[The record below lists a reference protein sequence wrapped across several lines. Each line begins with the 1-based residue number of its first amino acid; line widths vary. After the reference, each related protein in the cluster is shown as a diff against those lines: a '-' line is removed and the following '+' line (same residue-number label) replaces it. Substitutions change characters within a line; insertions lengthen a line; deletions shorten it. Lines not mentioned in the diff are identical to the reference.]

1 MTVNEICNK
10 DMSFEECEYIIMK
23 SAIEESLKIQGE
35 RIVNNE
41 ETRTIL
47 KILVDFLIDNR
58 LVCYGGTAVNNILPK
73 KAQFYNKK
81 YTIPDYDVY
90 SDDALEDAKRLANIY
105 YSKGFMNVVSKSGMH
120 YGTYKVYVNF
130 IPILD
135 VTQLYKPLFKKI
147 QSDAIKIAGIY
158 YCPPNFLRMNMFIEL
173 SRPMGDV
180 SRWEKILQRLT
191 LLNKYYPLNPGSDC
205 DALDFHKKITKNDEL
220 DDKIYVFIRD
230 VLVDIGVIFFGGYA
244 SMLYSKYMTKAQ
256 QKQFKKIPNFD
267 VIYDD
272 PEKCAK
278 IITEVLSENNIHN
291 VTVTTET
298 EIGELIPKHI
308 IISVN
313 KQPIVVI
320 YEPIA
325 CHNYNV
331 IEVGDKEINIATI
344 DTILSFYLGFYYID
358 KPYYDHKRI
367 LCIADYLFRVE
378 QKKRVEPSGLL
389 KRFSTTCYGKQKSL
403 DDMRLEKYQ
412 NYEQLKHRKTTKEYE
427 SWFLNYTPK
436 PIEKMIANIEEAA
449 IKQGVEKETDR
460 DILPATQSEDKEK
473 IKEFKKIKHKFKTHK
488 KYNPKHKTN
497 KTRHHRTHNLNPH
510 MAFNIYS

>member
-1 MTVNEICNK
+1 
-10 DMSFEECEYIIMK
+10 MSFQECEYVILK
-23 SAIEESLKIQGE
+23 NAIDESLKIQGE
-35 RIVNNE
+35 RVVNNE
-41 ETRTIL
+41 ETRKIL
-47 KILVDFLIDNR
+47 KILVDYLIDKR

-73 KAQFYNKK
+73 KAQFYNTR

-90 SDDALEDAKRLANIY
+90 SDDALEDAKKLTNIFY
-105 YSKGFMNVVSKSGMH
+105 NKGFTNVVAKSAVH

-135 VTQLYKPLFKKI
+135 VTQLYPPLFKKI
-147 QSDAIKIAGIY
+147 QADAIKIAGIY

-191 LLNKYYPLNPGSDC
+191 LLNKHYPLNPGSEC
-205 DALDFHKKITKNDEL
+205 NAIDFHMQVTKDAEL
-220 DDKIYVFIRD
+220 DDKIYIFVRD
-230 VLVDIGVIFFGGYA
+230 VLIDVGVVFFGGYA
-244 SMLYSKYMTKAQ
+244 SMIYSKHMTRVQ

-272 PEKCAK
+272 IEKCAK
-278 IITEVLSENNIHN
+278 IIMDVLRENEIRN
-291 VTVTTET
+291 VEMKDER
-298 EIGELIPKHI
+298 EIGEMIPRHI

-331 IEVGDKEINIATI
+331 VTIGDKEVNIATI

-367 LCIADYLFRVE
+367 LCLADYLFRIE
-378 QKKRVEPSGLL
+378 QKKKIETTGLL

-403 DDMRLEKYQ
+403 DDIRLEKYQ
-412 NYEQLKHRKTTKEYE
+412 NYEELKHRKTSKEYE

-436 PIEKMIANIEEAA
+436 PIEKMIANIEQVA
-449 IKQGVEKETDR
+449 IKEGVEKETNR
-460 DILPATQSEDKEK
+460 DIVPNAYIDDKKK
-473 IKEFKKIKHKFKTHK
+473 IKELKQVKYEKKHKTHK
-488 KYNPKHKTN
+488 KRQNKHN
-497 KTRHHRTHNLNPH
+497 KTRHHRHSHDNDPH
-510 MAFNIYS
+510 MALNIYS